1 MKSEKYDDRPMPSTP
16 YERLRWQQA
25 NCTEKIVGYAVV
37 LATEAT
43 DRAAYMTG
51 DGTELTN
58 NEALA
63 AILPKPEAATLMCR
77 FHESEDWLAHDQF
90 KIAFLVPMSEELPL
104 GLCTF
109 SGH

>member
-43 DRAAYMTG
+43 DRAAY
-51 DGTELTN
+51 N
-58 NEALA
+58 
-63 AILPKPEAATLMCR
+63 
-77 FHESEDWLAHDQF
+77 DW
-90 KIAFLVPMSEELPL
+90 
-104 GLCTF
+104 GWN
-109 SGH
+109 

>member
-1 MKSEKYDDRPMPSTP
+1 MMIARCRQLPTSAYVEWGVICAHS
-16 YERLRWQQA
+16 LA
-25 NCTEKIVGYAVV
+25 VGYAVV

-90 KIAFLVPMSEELPL
+90 KIAFLVPISEELPL